1 MPEQA
6 ELVIDKL
13 LKWDA
18 ARQEG
23 RRLTAEQLSPD
34 DPALQAELRER
45 NLLLSD
51 PATHSGG
58 SARIADATA
67 ALARAEAEV
76 TRLMSRW
83 EELEQKQAES
93 AG

>member
-1 MPEQA
+1 MPSEAKKTKKLSRA
-6 ELVIDKL
+6 EAQE
-13 LKWDA
+13 LKDLPDA
-18 ARQEG
+18 IEK
-23 RRLTAEQLSPD
+23 AEAD
-34 DPALQAELRER
+34 LRER